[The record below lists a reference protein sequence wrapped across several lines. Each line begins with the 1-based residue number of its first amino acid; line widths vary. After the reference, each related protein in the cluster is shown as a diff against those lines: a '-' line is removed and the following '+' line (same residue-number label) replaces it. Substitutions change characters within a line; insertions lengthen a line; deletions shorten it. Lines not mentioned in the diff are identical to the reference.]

1 MNIPFDKKELEIIGT
16 NPPLRAGTEGAPVF
30 HRPITPKKNLELL
43 FQGETPC
50 WMPVVGMRGWD
61 IHVFRPRMFPDNYAT
76 HLVYDAEPEIAYD
89 SMIKKGWF
97 DLDWEFVPVAG
108 GATVHPGKPK
118 VPSMVNW
125 EDYITL
131 PDVDAMD
138 WEGSARINREYLNTD
153 NMRQIA
159 FLSCLWER
167 LISLM
172 DVENAAIALIDE
184 EEQEGVHRFF
194 DQLCV
199 MYDKMIAKA
208 KKYYDIDMVL
218 WHDDWGTQRSTF
230 FSPDVHREM
239 ILPYMK
245 RIIESCH
252 SRGILFEL
260 HSCGKNETMVPNMIE
275 AGVDLWCGQG
285 VNDFYKLAHQYKD
298 QPIVFGIPCPAFSA
312 DATQEEIEEAAEK
325 IVKDY
330 EGCRVAVNCLFSYP
344 SKAFGSAL
352 YEKSRKAYKRIC
364 IS

>member
-1 MNIPFDKKELEIIGT
+1 MNIPFDRKELEVTGT
-16 NPPLRAGTEGAPVF
+16 NPPLRIGTEGAPVF
-30 HRPITPKKNLELL
+30 NRPISPKENLQLL
-43 FQGETPC
+43 FRGETPL

-61 IHVFRPRMFPDNYAT
+61 IHVFRPRLFPDNCAT
-76 HLVYDAEPEIAYD
+76 HLVYDAEPQIEYD
-89 SMIKKGWF
+89 SLIQKGWF

-118 VPSMVNW
+118 VPSMENW
-125 EDYITL
+125 EEYITL

-138 WEGSARINREYLNTD
+138 WEGSAAINKEYLKTD

-184 EEQEGVHRFF
+184 DEKEGVHRLF

-199 MYDKMIAKA
+199 MYDKMIEKA
-208 KKYYDIDMVL
+208 QKYYGIDMVL

-230 FSPDVHREM
+230 FSPEVHREM

-245 RIIESCH
+245 RIIDSCH
-252 SRGILFEL
+252 KRGLLFEL
-260 HSCGKNETMVPNMIE
+260 HSCGLNETLVPNMIE

-285 VNDFYKLAHQYKD
+285 VNDFHKLAHQYKD
-298 QPIVFGIPCPAFSA
+298 QPIVFGIPCPAFGPE
-312 DATQEEIEEAAEK
+312 ATREEIYAAAEK
-325 IVKDY
+325 IIKDY
-330 EGCRVAVNCLFSYP
+330 EGCRVAISCLFSYP
-344 SKAFGSAL
+344 SEAFGSAI
-352 YEKSRKAYKRIC
+352 YELSRKAYMEK
-364 IS
+364 